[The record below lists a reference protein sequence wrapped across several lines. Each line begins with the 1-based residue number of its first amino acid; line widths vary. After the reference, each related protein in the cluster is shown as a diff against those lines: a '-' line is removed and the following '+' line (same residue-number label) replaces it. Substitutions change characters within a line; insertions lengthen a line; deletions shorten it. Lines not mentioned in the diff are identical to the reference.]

1 MQKDYMII
9 DGREVR
15 VESNWNSMVAFLKE
29 TENDSLSALTSLND
43 LKPSDIAPLMAA
55 CVNEGERLE
64 GRESHYT
71 GKDIGAL
78 CSVQDMTEFVQI
90 FARQSTLHVK
100 AREEAKKKGQE
111 S

>member
-1 MQKDYMII
+1 MIL

-29 TENDSLSALTSLND
+29 TENDSLSALTSLQD

-64 GRESHYT
+64 GREAHYT
-71 GKDIGAL
+71 GKDIGSL
-78 CSVQDMTEFVQI
+78 CGVQEMTQFIQI
-90 FARQSTLHVK
+90 FAKQSTLHVK
-100 AREEAKKKGQE
+100 HREEAKKKGQE